1 MHEQRKGFPRSLAI
15 LAIALGLAGGSYGIA
30 TAASGN
36 GSSSSNATT
45 TSSGHADSQGPW
57 GHQRGDE
64 TLLTDG
70 AAASVRDAALARL
83 PGATIVRVETD
94 ADGHAPYEAHVVQAD
109 GTPATVYVDKSF
121 NVVSVDAR

>member
-1 MHEQRKGFPRSLAI
+1 MEQQRKGFPRSVAVA
-15 LAIALGLAGGSYGIA
+15 AIAIGLIGGSYGIA

-36 GSSSSNATT
+36 GSSSSAATT
-45 TSSGHADSQGPW
+45 PSGPPNSGQPC
-57 GHQRGDE
+57 GHQRSDE

-70 AAASVRDAALARL
+70 TATSVRNAALAKV

-94 ADGHAPYEAHVVQAD
+94 AHGNAPYEAHIIKSD

-121 NVVSVDAR
+121 SVVSVETR

>member
-1 MHEQRKGFPRSLAI
+1 MQEDRKGFPRSV
-15 LAIALGLAGGSYGIA
+15 AIAAIAIGLIGGSYGIA

-36 GSSSSNATT
+36 GSNDATT
-45 TSSGHADSQGPW
+45 PSTAPDRAQPW
-57 GHQRGDE
+57 GHQRSDE

-70 AAASVRDAALARL
+70 TATSVRNAALAKV

-94 ADGHAPYEAHVVQAD
+94 ADGNAPYEAHLIKSD

-121 NVVSVDAR
+121 NVVSVETR